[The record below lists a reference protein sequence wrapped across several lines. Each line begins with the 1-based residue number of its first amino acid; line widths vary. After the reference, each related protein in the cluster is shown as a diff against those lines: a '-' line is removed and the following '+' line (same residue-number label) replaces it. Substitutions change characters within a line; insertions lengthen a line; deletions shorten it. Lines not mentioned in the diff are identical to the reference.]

1 MDVRPLDLDGVI
13 AEACCD
19 NDLTKRPPATEEE
32 RTWLRAAE
40 IKAEWLRKMMPR
52 GLSAQIAYEGEEAV
66 GFIEYMPIELSIF
79 HVGMDLYVVNCLVA
93 PHTAPWGEATHERI
107 PGCGSA
113 LVRAMI
119 EDVRDRCKGIVTP
132 LGFAYTEDMSGF
144 FSGLGFE
151 QFENQGLKM
160 LIKGF
165 EAVELPLPVPRK
177 RRRPSPR
184 VPGKVVVDVLWCS
197 KCPASPYT
205 LLNVRD
211 VCGELGDRVVLNEF
225 RIDDREAQAKYGAP
239 SGAFVNGEYPWST
252 YGPLDK
258 KEIRDVLGK
267 ALEHGEAAPG

>member
-1 MDVRPLDLDGVI
+1 MDIRRLDMNGVV

-19 NDLTKRPPATEEE
+19 NDLTKRSPATEEE

-40 IKAEWLRKMMPR
+40 IKAEWLRGMMPR
-52 GLSAQIAYEGEEAV
+52 GLSAQIAYEGSEAV

-79 HVGMDLYVVNCLVA
+79 HAGSDLYVVNCLVA
-93 PHTAPWGEATHERI
+93 PHTPPWGEATHERI

-113 LVRAMI
+113 LVRAMM
-119 EDVRDRCKGIVTP
+119 EDVRGSCKGIVTP

-144 FSGLGFE
+144 FARFGFE

-160 LIKGF
+160 LIKRF
-165 EAVELPLPVPRK
+165 QPVELPLPVPRK
-177 RRRPSPR
+177 KRCHSPR
-184 VPGKVVVDVLWCS
+184 VPGKVVVDVFWCS

-225 RIDDREAQAKYGAP
+225 RIDDRAALAEHGAP

-258 KEIRDVLGK
+258 KEIRDVLRK
-267 ALEHGEAAPG
+267 ALEQGEAAPE